1 MKKILI
7 IDDEEKLRS
16 LMARIVALEGFEVIQ
31 AQDCKTGL
39 AKLAKQ
45 AIDVVLCDV
54 KLPDGNGV
62 DLAATIKNLY
72 PHIEIILLTAYGNI
86 PDGVQAI
93 KNGAF
98 DYIVKG
104 DDNNKIIPL
113 INRAIE
119 KSSLTLRV
127 VELEDKL
134 AKKYSF
140 DTVIGTSK
148 TISDAIELAKKV
160 SVTDT
165 TVLLTGETGT
175 GKEVFANAIHQN
187 SPRKT
192 RNFIALNC
200 SAFSHDLLESELFGH
215 VAGAFTGAIKDKKG
229 LFEEAHK
236 GTIFLDEIGEMPLD
250 LQAKLLRVLENG
262 EYLKVGE
269 SKVAHADVRIIA
281 ATNRDLLKEIE
292 AGRFR
297 QDLYYRLSI
306 FSIKLPSLRE
316 RVTDIEELAKK
327 FLAAFALKTNKKIS
341 ALSPGFLQLLKLH
354 NWPGNIREL
363 KNVLERSVILE
374 TGTTLSEET
383 LPLEIRQLQTEPIE
397 TGAPKM
403 LSAFS
408 LAAAE
413 KIHIQ
418 KVINHTGGNKT
429 ETARLLNIALTTLY
443 RKLDE
448 YKIQ

>member
-45 AIDVVLCDV
+45 AIAVVLCDV

-148 TISDAIELAKKV
+148 TITDAIELAKKV

-383 LPLEIRQLQTEPIE
+383 LPLEIRQLQTEAIE

>member
-1 MKKILI
+1 
-7 IDDEEKLRS
+7 
-16 LMARIVALEGFEVIQ
+16 
-31 AQDCKTGL
+31 
-39 AKLAKQ
+39 
-45 AIDVVLCDV
+45 
-54 KLPDGNGV
+54 
-62 DLAATIKNLY
+62 
-72 PHIEIILLTAYGNI
+72 
-86 PDGVQAI
+86 VQAI